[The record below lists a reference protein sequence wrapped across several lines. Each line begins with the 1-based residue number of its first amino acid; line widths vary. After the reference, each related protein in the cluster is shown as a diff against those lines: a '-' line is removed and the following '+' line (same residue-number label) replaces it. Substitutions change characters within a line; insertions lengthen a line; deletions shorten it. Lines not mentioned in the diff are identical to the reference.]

1 MVAQSPVENVAYQ
14 WDAQKLC
21 FPSTTTVST
30 TTTTITTISSMA
42 PPAARQS
49 EIGVMETGNLTDDSP
64 PEGSGFSV
72 NNIDRD
78 FFHPLRRLVRV
89 RSHLFHHFQ
98 IFLIPKTEI
107 LLLNLF
113 FVKLKSDEINVILL
127 LMVI

>member
-1 MVAQSPVENVAYQ
+1 
-14 WDAQKLC
+14 
-21 FPSTTTVST
+21 
-30 TTTTITTISSMA
+30 MA

-49 EIGVMETGNLTDDSP
+49 EIGVMETGNLTDDSL

-98 IFLIPKTEI
+98 IFLISQTEI
-107 LLLNLF
+107 LKLF
-113 FVKLKSDEINVILL
+113 FVNCRSDEVNVILL
-127 LMVI
+127 LTVI

>member
-1 MVAQSPVENVAYQ
+1 
-14 WDAQKLC
+14 
-21 FPSTTTVST
+21 
-30 TTTTITTISSMA
+30 MA

-89 RSHLFHHFQ
+89 RLHLFHHFQ
-98 IFLIPKTEI
+98 IFSQTEI
-107 LLLNLF
+107 LKLF
-113 FVKLKSDEINVILL
+113 LVNCRSDEVNVILL
-127 LMVI
+127 LKVI